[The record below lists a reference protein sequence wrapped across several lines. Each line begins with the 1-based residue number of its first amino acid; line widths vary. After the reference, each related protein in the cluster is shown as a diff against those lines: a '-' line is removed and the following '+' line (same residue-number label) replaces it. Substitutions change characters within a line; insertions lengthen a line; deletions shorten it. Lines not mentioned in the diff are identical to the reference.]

1 MLVGGT
7 GRALREGDQ
16 EPGFAC
22 HRAVKVSQG
31 LKSPWGQEMQDFSP
45 LWHVLMPG
53 IFQLLVLKVRALL
66 NDFRADSVTRRV
78 RRHHSPGS
86 VLPVCLFWAQRGC
99 FIGCQQP
106 AVPLRAP
113 VAPVMCHGSC
123 CCCSLRAWLS
133 SLGSRSHRPGLQP
146 AAAARSLARGDY
158 GTDSHQGVA
167 LLRCLL
173 GILGFFSTTA
183 SVTVTPEWLRS
194 GSECRDER
202 QILK

>member
-1 MLVGGT
+1 MAIYSRVVAVLVGGT

-16 EPGFAC
+16 EPGFGC

-31 LKSPWGQEMQDFSP
+31 LKSPWGQEMRDFSP

-53 IFQLLVLKVRALL
+53 IFQLLVLKVQAIL

-78 RRHHSPGS
+78 WRHHSPGS
-86 VLPVCLFWAQRGC
+86 VLLVCLFWAQRGC

-106 AVPLRAP
+106 VVPLRAP
-113 VAPVMCHGSC
+113 VAPMMCHG
-123 CCCSLRAWLS
+123 CCCSLAQLPGEPLTS
-133 SLGSRSHRPGLQP
+133 PGLQP

-158 GTDSHQGVA
+158 GTDSHEGVA

-173 GILGFFSTTA
+173 GILVFI
-183 SVTVTPEWLRS
+183 LRLHLS
-194 GSECRDER
+194 P
-202 QILK
+202 